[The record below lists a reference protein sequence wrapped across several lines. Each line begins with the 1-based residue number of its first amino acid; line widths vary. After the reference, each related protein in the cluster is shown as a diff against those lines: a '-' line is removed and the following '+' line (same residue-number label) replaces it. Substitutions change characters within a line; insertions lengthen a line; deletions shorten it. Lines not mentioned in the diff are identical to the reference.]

1 MSVLRKSAAVLLVV
15 SMLGAC
21 AQQGQDDSG
30 MGIKTIGGAALGAAG
45 GGLLASAVGG
55 GGAAIAAGVLLGGLL
70 GGSVGHM
77 LDDQDKRTAA
87 ATTQKSLETAPTG
100 QKVAWTNPDNGHS
113 GSVTPTRTFKNS
125 AGQDCREFS
134 QTVSVGGKEEQAYGT
149 ACRDSAGNWKIVQ

>member
-1 MSVLRKSAAVLLVV
+1 MSVLRKSASVLLVV

-21 AQQGQDDSG
+21 SSNNQDDG

-70 GGSVGHM
+70 GGSVGSM
-77 LDDQDKRTAA
+77 LDDQDRKAAA

-100 QKVAWTNPDNGHS
+100 QTVAWSNPDNGHS
-113 GSVTPTRTFKNS
+113 GTVTPTKTFKNT

-149 ACRDSAGNWKIVQ
+149 ACRDAAGNWKIVQ